1 MCKIFPLASLSP
13 LSRNP
18 LCPQGSRNW
27 LCLLPKHEFHQPNL
41 WDLCVLQRALS
52 EVSEHWIP
60 ARVSSLMLSFTQ
72 EFLGLEKSKVL
83 RVITWI
89 LKRTYKKGDRY
100 LWWSRSLFFSVI
112 RCILTIGSSMDK
124 SSVLQMTISCID
136 GVLRSGG
143 AAEEVREGDFP
154 DQKWSIYCDLN
165 IDRL

>member
-1 MCKIFPLASLSP
+1 M
-13 LSRNP
+13 
-18 LCPQGSRNW
+18 
-27 LCLLPKHEFHQPNL
+27 
-41 WDLCVLQRALS
+41 LQRALS

-60 ARVSSLMLSFTQ
+60 ARVSSLTLSFTQ

-100 LWWSRSLFFSVI
+100 LWWSRSLFFFII

-143 AAEEVREGDFP
+143 VAEEVREGDFP
-154 DQKWSIYCDLN
+154 HQK
-165 IDRL
+165 